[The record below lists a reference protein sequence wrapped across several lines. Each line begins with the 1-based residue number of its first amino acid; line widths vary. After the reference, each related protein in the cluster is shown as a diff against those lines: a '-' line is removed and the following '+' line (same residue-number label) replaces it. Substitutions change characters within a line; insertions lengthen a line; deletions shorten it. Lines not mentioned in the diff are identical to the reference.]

1 MKILLIEPDL
11 LAGKLYSDAISKN
24 ANDVRIV
31 FDAQSALHA
40 LDEVS
45 FDCIVLELDL
55 ISHNGFE
62 FIYEF
67 CSQDDWKNIPII
79 IHSCINPEKFSNML
93 TSWEELNVIDFLYKP
108 ASTLK
113 DLQDAV
119 KAAPVSA
126 K

>member
-93 TSWEELNVIDFLYKP
+93 TSWKELNVIDFLYKP